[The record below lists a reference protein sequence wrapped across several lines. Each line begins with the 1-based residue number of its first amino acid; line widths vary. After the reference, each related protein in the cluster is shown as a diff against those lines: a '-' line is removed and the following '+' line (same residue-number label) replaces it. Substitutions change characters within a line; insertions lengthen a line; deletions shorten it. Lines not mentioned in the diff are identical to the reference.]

1 MPRKKGEEQEAAETT
16 AAAETDA
23 AEPAGTDMSEELERL
38 RKELA
43 EAQERADRYHSNWQ
57 RSAADFQ
64 NWKRRA
70 DQEKSDAGRAAEA
83 GLTAELLSV
92 LDDLERA
99 FQSLPNELRTLT
111 WVEGVAMVWQKMFS
125 ILQMRGLSPID
136 ALGKEFDPRLHEAVL
151 HEDDSDLSEQT
162 SVVAELQRG
171 YRYHDRVLRA
181 TLVKVGKPKQTTD
194 DQHIGHEGETVDSP
208 KEPAAPAAE
217 GQ

>member
-1 MPRKKGEEQEAAETT
+1 MSTNPSDPQPDSQTQTT
-16 AAAETDA
+16 SPADELAAAQARIEA
-23 AEPAGTDMSEELERL
+23 LE
-38 RKELA
+38 KELA
-43 EAQERADRYHSNWQ
+43 EARERADRYHANWQ

-70 DQEKSDAGRAAEA
+70 DQEKTDAGRAAEA

-136 ALGKEFDPRLHEAVL
+136 ALGQEFDPRLHEAVL
-151 HEDDSDLSEQT
+151 HEDDGDLSEQT
-162 SVVAELQRG
+162 SVVTELQRG

-194 DQHIGHEGETVDSP
+194 DQVPVQKGEAVNSP
-208 KEPAAPAAE
+208 EAAAPAAE